1 MLDRLLGSDGHLWIE
16 SFVRNIV
23 VVSVFAIDSV
33 NTLVAPTSTLCVDEF
48 RLFSWRRLSSSLTLS
63 AESSSASVWSSFII
77 RSSLIESSII
87 VCQFTSMRL
96 KLLWTSPRLQICC
109 FCLCVILSNWLFLK
123 VFLSAL
129 LLFIFLIFYLLQMLL
144 SFLLYPLSLSLALVS
159 LAFPYLWGI
168 DMSSEQ
174 IISFL
179 SKARWFRF
187 SFSFYRHL
195 ISFYSI
201 AVQFGLDSLRINSSS
216 FYFIDVHVLNHNFF
230 TLLFFIEFESSFS
243 QQFQD
248 IKMAFMLV

>member
-144 SFLLYPLSLSLALVS
+144 SFLLYPLSLSCTCFTGFSVS
-159 LAFPYLWGI
+159 LGNWYELRTNYI
-168 DMSSEQ
+168 VLIQST
-174 IISFL
+174 
-179 SKARWFRF
+179 
-187 SFSFYRHL
+187 L
-195 ISFYSI
+195 ISIFIFLLSPSHFILFYCCAIWS
-201 AVQFGLDSLRINSSS
+201 GLSS
-216 FYFIDVHVLNHNFF
+216 DK
-230 TLLFFIEFESSFS
+230 FE
-243 QQFQD
+243 
-248 IKMAFMLV
+248 